1 MRFAGVSLLMV
12 ILCFLSCTDKDN
24 FKDGIVQMK
33 SQPISLP
40 LDKMRC
46 MWDGKDTV
54 LSEGVYD
61 KELKLVVYSDTTA
74 CSSCGLKTMY
84 LWDEFIEAIE
94 AYGEEI
100 SLYFVFAPLK
110 KDLDNFYFTMRTTK
124 LSIPVYVDTMG
135 VFMSENRHIPERADF
150 HTFLLDKDNNVVL
163 VGNPSKNERI
173 WEMFWQ
179 IVEERLGKREM
190 K

>member
-1 MRFAGVSLLMV
+1 MLLML
-12 ILCFLSCTDKDN
+12 LCFLSCTDRDD
-24 FKDGIVQMK
+24 FKDGIVRMK
-33 SQPISLP
+33 SRPVSLS

-54 LSEGVYD
+54 LSEDKYD

-84 LWDEFIEAIE
+84 LWDEFIEATE
-94 AYGEEI
+94 AYGEDI

-110 KDLDNFYFTMRTTK
+110 KDLDNFYFAMRTTE
-124 LSIPVYVDTMG
+124 LSVPVYVDTMG
-135 VFMSENRHIPERADF
+135 VFMSENRNIPERADF